1 MSRHVPLQVDPC
13 WRDNPR
19 KNPGKKTTRYGLGAV
34 RKDKVP
40 AHEVTGWMKRWAAA
54 TQEARDE

>member
-1 MSRHVPLQVDPC
+1 MSRYVPLQVDPC
-13 WRDNPR
+13 WRDNR
-19 KNPGKKTTRYGLGAV
+19 LRNPGKKTTRYGIGTV

-40 AHEVTGWMKRWAAA
+40 VDEVTRWMKHWAAA